1 MQVLSVKRE
10 YCKKVSD
17 RRSNAAYGK
26 CLVMFV
32 KYPQKGRVK
41 SRLAASIGEEQALS
55 LYRLFVTDILYSV
68 AQGDYALLVAYD
80 PPEAGPEVGEWLG
93 NGFTMIAQSGD
104 NLGTRIEQALSG
116 AFERGYSSAAVI
128 GSDSPDLPPSFV
140 EKAFEA
146 IELYGSV
153 IGPTSDGGF
162 YILGFRADTFSEG
175 ILKGISWSTEKTFTT
190 TLKKMKKGGCRPI
203 VLDGWHDIDTVRDL
217 WAFYKRRD
225 DAAGKAYQTR
235 WYLTV
240 NREILADIRAGTESP
255 HKKGN
260 V

>member
-1 MQVLSVKRE
+1 
-10 YCKKVSD
+10 
-17 RRSNAAYGK
+17 
-26 CLVMFV
+26 MFV

-55 LYRLFVTDILYSV
+55 LYRLFVADILYSV
-68 AQGDYALLVAYD
+68 AQGDHALLIAYD

-104 NLGTRIEQALSG
+104 NLGTRIEQALSR

-146 IELYGSV
+146 IERYGSV

-162 YILGFRADTFSEG
+162 YILGFRVDTFPEG
-175 ILKGISWSTEKTFTT
+175 ILKGIPWSTEKTFTA
-190 TLKKMKKGGCRPI
+190 TLEKMEQRGCQPVI
-203 VLDGWHDIDTVRDL
+203 LDQWHDIDTVRDL
-217 WAFYKRRD
+217 MAFYERRD
-225 DAAGKAYQTR
+225 DTVGRASLTR
-235 WYLTV
+235 WHVTV
-240 NREILADIRAGTESP
+240 NREILSDSNAGTGGP
-255 HKKGN
+255 DKKDN